1 MKVFHGRFT
10 KNSDEED
17 IRAMMKIVI
26 ERLDSPFYGY
36 ANRTSTIDRFV
47 EIIKKDKFANHDGLT
62 KTLYTIP
69 NFNPVF
75 EGEND
80 IRVYVKNFG
89 DYYLQYTI
97 KYYTGSLTEDA
108 MYDIMIFKHE
118 FVATDDEHVKS
129 ADGSYRIKCTGL
141 KDYIGKEDPSDVN
154 ETTPDVNVETTSI
167 PTPKKDSSKH
177 KEKKAIKVMIKP
189 NRNTIESIKS
199 IIDDL
204 DNKIEKL
211 GRYMDDYIQ
220 DITEDLENSSKK
232 LKEVLKGIG
241 IK

>member
-1 MKVFHGRFT
+1 MKRFNTMKVFHGRFT

-26 ERLDSPFYGY
+26 ERLDSQFSGY

-75 EGEND
+75 EGENG

-118 FVATDDEHVKS
+118 LVATDVEHVKS
-129 ADGSYRIKCTGL
+129 TDGTYRIKCTGL
-141 KDYIGKEDPSDVN
+141 KDYIGKED
-154 ETTPDVNVETTSI
+154 E
-167 PTPKKDSSKH
+167 
-177 KEKKAIKVMIKP
+177 
-189 NRNTIESIKS
+189 NT
-199 IIDDL
+199 
-204 DNKIEKL
+204 
-211 GRYMDDYIQ
+211 Q
-220 DITEDLENSSKK
+220 Q
-232 LKEVLKGIG
+232 
-241 IK
+241 